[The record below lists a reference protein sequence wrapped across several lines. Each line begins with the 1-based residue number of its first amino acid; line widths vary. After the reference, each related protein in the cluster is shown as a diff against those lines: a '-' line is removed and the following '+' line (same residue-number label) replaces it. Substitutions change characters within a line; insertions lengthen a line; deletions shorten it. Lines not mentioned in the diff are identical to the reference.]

1 MTKIRR
7 ITAWLTVL
15 LIIALIIGTVICGI
29 TGSPYF
35 NGMLFLSFAV
45 PVVLWV
51 FMWFTHL
58 IHGNSKVISKE
69 DKLDKKKEFPEISGK
84 KEE

>member
-1 MTKIRR
+1 MEKIRR
-7 ITAWLTVL
+7 IISFLTVVLILL
-15 LIIALIIGTVICGI
+15 LIVGTVICAV

-35 NGMLFLSFAV
+35 MGMLFLTFAV

-58 IHGNSKVISKE
+58 IHGDSQVISKE
-69 DKLDKKKEFPEISGK
+69 DLENILKEKQEK
-84 KEE
+84 